1 MTSWKLIQF
10 LPDQGKWKNQ
20 LLFFFYTDSD
30 YTKIMPQFIH
40 YYEYHLTS
48 CVNNIRQP
56 ELKVSFPL
64 DEPIIFTGKP

>member
-10 LPDQGKWKNQ
+10 LPDQGRWENQ

-40 YYEYHLTS
+40 YYEYHLMS
-48 CVNNIRQP
+48 CVNNTRQL
-56 ELKVSFPL
+56 E
-64 DEPIIFTGKP
+64 